1 MLQKVL
7 SKTGVFFLNSL
18 SLLPLSVLYIL
29 ADVAYLLLYHV
40 IRYRRK
46 VVYEN
51 LNNAFPEKNAVQIER
66 IAKKYYKH
74 LSRIIVEIIKT
85 ASISKVE
92 LKKRFVFKN
101 LHLMNDYHDQGI
113 STLICSAHY
122 GNWEWGTLA
131 LGLHARAEMYPI
143 YKPISNE
150 VFGQWF
156 MDMRSRFGNHMIP
169 MRQTLRAMNAS
180 KDRPTM
186 FCFANDQTP
195 LREESTYWLNFLNQP
210 TAILLGLEKIAV
222 KTNRPIFYMQVKLL
236 KRGYYEVDCVPLCL
250 RPAETVPYEITN
262 LHVSLLEQII
272 KEEPAYWLWSHR
284 RWKHKP
290 LD

>member
-1 MLQKVL
+1 MLTKVL
-7 SKTGVFFLNSL
+7 SKTGIFFLNSL
-18 SLLPLSVLYIL
+18 SLLPLSVLYLL
-29 ADVAYLLLYHV
+29 ADVAYVLLYHV
-40 IRYRRK
+40 IRYRKK

-51 LNNAFPEKNAVQIER
+51 LNNAFPEKAPEEIKQ

-74 LSRIIVEIIKT
+74 LSCLIVEIIKT
-85 ASISKVE
+85 VNISKAE
-92 LKKRFVFKN
+92 LKARFLFKN
-101 LHLMNDYHDQGI
+101 LHLINDYHQQGI

-131 LGLHARAEMYPI
+131 LGLHAKAEMYPI
-143 YKPISNE
+143 YKPVSNE
-150 VFGQWF
+150 TFEKWF
-156 MDMRSRFGNHMIP
+156 MDIRTRFGNHMIP
-169 MRQTLRAMNAS
+169 MRQTLRALNAS

-195 LREESTYWLNFLNQP
+195 LRDESTYWVNFLNQP

-222 KTNRPIFYMQVKLL
+222 KTNRPIFYMRVKVLR
-236 KRGYYEVDCVPLCL
+236 RGYYEVDCVPLCL
-250 RPAETVPYEITN
+250 KPAETQAHEITN
-262 LHVSLLEQII
+262 LHVRLLEEII
-272 KEEPAYWLWSHR
+272 REEPAYWLWSHR